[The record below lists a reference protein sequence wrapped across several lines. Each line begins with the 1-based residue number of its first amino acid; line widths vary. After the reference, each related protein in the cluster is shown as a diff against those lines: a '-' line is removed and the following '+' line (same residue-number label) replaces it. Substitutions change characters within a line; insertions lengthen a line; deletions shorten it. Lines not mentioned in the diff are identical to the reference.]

1 MIHIKT
7 ISLVVPC
14 YNEEETLAAFY
25 ERVNALT
32 VSLDYLVF
40 EFIFVNDGSTD
51 KTAYFLN
58 NLAKSD
64 TRVRVLHLAQNR
76 GHQIAI
82 TAGLDFAQGDMI
94 VTIDCDLQD
103 PPEIIRDMLVKVE
116 EGFDIVHARRTY
128 RDGESW
134 FKIATARLFYLLL
147 RIFSDTPILDE
158 CGDFRAITRPVLEAS
173 IAFRTPYRFLRGM
186 FVRLGFRQGIV
197 RYQRKARISGT
208 TKYSIIK
215 MLNLAVDAVLGFSA
229 APIRI
234 ISMLSI
240 VLWLCSFGYIIQALV
255 DHFILHNTVTGW
267 TSIVILLFLFTGL
280 ILFCLAIIGAYV
292 GRIFTQGQNQ
302 PLYWL
307 TDARNLDRNGTSKRA
322 ETIGEVRLV
331 QNMLDTSK
339 SSSKESAGG

>member
-1 MIHIKT
+1 MMTNIKT

-25 ERVNALT
+25 ERVNALSA
-32 VSLDYLVF
+32 SLDRLVF
-40 EFIFVNDGSTD
+40 EFFFVNDGSTD

-58 NLAKSD
+58 NLAKND
-64 TRVRVLHLAQNR
+64 TRIRVLHLAQNR

-82 TAGLDFAQGDMI
+82 TAGLDFAQGDMV
-94 VTIDCDLQD
+94 VTIDADLQD
-103 PPEIIRDMLVKVE
+103 PPEIIRDMLARVE
-116 EGFDIVHARRTY
+116 EGFDIVHAQRIY

-134 FKIATARLFYLLL
+134 FKIVTARLFYKLL
-147 RIFSDTPILDE
+147 RIFSDTPILNE

-186 FVRLGFRQGIV
+186 FVRLGFRQATV
-197 RYQRKARISGT
+197 SYQRNARISGT
-208 TKYSIIK
+208 TKYSFIK
-215 MLNLAVDAVLGFSA
+215 MLNLAVDAMLGFSA

-240 VLWLCSFGYIIQALV
+240 VLWLFSFGYIVRALF
-255 DHFILHNTVTGW
+255 DHFILHTTVTGW
-267 TSIVILLFLFTGL
+267 TSIVILLFFFTGL

-307 TDARNLDRNGTSKRA
+307 ADARNLDRSGISKRA

-331 QNMLDTSK
+331 QNMLDSGK
-339 SSSKESAGG
+339 ST

>member
-307 TDARNLDRNGTSKRA
+307 TDARNLDRKGTSKRA